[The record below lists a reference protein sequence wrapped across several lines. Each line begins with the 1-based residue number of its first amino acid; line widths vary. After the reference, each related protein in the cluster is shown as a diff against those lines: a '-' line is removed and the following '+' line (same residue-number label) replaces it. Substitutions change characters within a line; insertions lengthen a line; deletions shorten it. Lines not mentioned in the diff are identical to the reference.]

1 MRARAAAFLLALTPI
16 LMAGKRPAQG
26 TGEAENSAVSI
37 EATAS
42 ADLPSV
48 AQVLGGPDLGGHYI
62 VLQIRLTPKD
72 PKPYTV
78 DRDDFVLKTDKDG
91 ERTHPFA
98 PSQIA
103 GDGALIISEQKIAN
117 QSPGTESNGPIWGG
131 MPGTG
136 SRPQR
141 MPGNGGG
148 IGNMQGVSE
157 AKATAQAGGKDGVSP
172 LMTTLVKRELTQNPV
187 SETVIGLLYFPL
199 EKQRLK
205 DLELLCTTP
214 AGKLTLRFK

>member
-1 MRARAAAFLLALTPI
+1 MRARAALLFVLTSI
-16 LMAGKRPAQG
+16 LIAGKRPAQG
-26 TGEAENSAVSI
+26 TGEAENAAVSI
-37 EATAS
+37 VATAS
-42 ADLPSV
+42 ADV
-48 AQVLGGPDLGGHYI
+48 ATVSQVLGGPDLGGHYV

-103 GDGALIISEQKIAN
+103 GDGALIISEQKMSH

-148 IGNMQGVSE
+148 IGSMQGVSE
-157 AKATAQAGGKDGVSP
+157 AKATAKSSTKDAINP
-172 LMTTLVKRELTQNPV
+172 LIATLEKRELAQKPV
-187 SETVIGLLYFPL
+187 SETVTGLLYFPL

-205 DLELLCTTP
+205 DLELLCATP